1 MNKIKNILVISVL
14 TLIVLVSGVNA
25 ATPAFKIL
33 DGEIPTISAGEEK
46 KIEFIVKNTVNVKA
60 VAFTISP
67 DIDEDTPFTFNSLS
81 PSKTYTYV
89 GGYSKKE
96 VDFTIKAIDTV
107 KEGIYPIN
115 FKMIYS
121 DKEGSNFEA
130 QDKIYIKVI
139 NAKSNVDLGISV
151 KEGYVLNSGENE
163 KINIEIS
170 NNSEVDIK
178 DVKITYTNLSN
189 GALSLYEG
197 SNSYYI
203 SKLTPNEM
211 KTIENNFFA
220 ANNLLYGNYELD
232 INVEYFNE
240 SNVKFVENKRIF
252 IIVDGDKEDKN
263 IENTVPKVIISKY
276 EIVPRIVNAGEEFD
290 LNMEFENT
298 SSQKDIRNIKVFFT
312 VDEESNE
319 TGNVFTPVNSS
330 NTFYI
335 SKIEKQSTAS
345 KKMRFFTI
353 PDAKQ
358 KTYTINVNFEYE
370 DNNAK
375 EYTAKEL
382 IGIPVVQESKLEFSE
397 MNFNE
402 EIYAKD
408 PLNIYLDFYNTGKV
422 SLFNTKVKIEGDFKV
437 DKSSYFVGNFESG
450 NSDYFEAS
458 VYPNKVGINKG
469 KITFTFDDVAGIKR
483 ELIKE
488 FEFTAKEEII
498 EDDFEM
504 NNVIQESNVNKKSP
518 LKFLWLV
525 LVVPIVIVIIKKK
538 KKKKKKVKYLNE

>member
-240 SNVKFVENKRIF
+240 SNVKFVENKRIEWDRYRTH
-252 IIVDGDKEDKN
+252 V
-263 IENTVPKVIISKY
+263 SQY
-276 EIVPRIVNAGEEFD
+276 EI
-290 LNMEFENT
+290 
-298 SSQKDIRNIKVFFT
+298 
-312 VDEESNE
+312 
-319 TGNVFTPVNSS
+319 
-330 NTFYI
+330 
-335 SKIEKQSTAS
+335 
-345 KKMRFFTI
+345 
-353 PDAKQ
+353 
-358 KTYTINVNFEYE
+358 
-370 DNNAK
+370 
-375 EYTAKEL
+375 
-382 IGIPVVQESKLEFSE
+382 
-397 MNFNE
+397 
-402 EIYAKD
+402 
-408 PLNIYLDFYNTGKV
+408 
-422 SLFNTKVKIEGDFKV
+422 
-437 DKSSYFVGNFESG
+437 DKYM
-450 NSDYFEAS
+450 
-458 VYPNKVGINKG
+458 P
-469 KITFTFDDVAGIKR
+469 IT
-483 ELIKE
+483 
-488 FEFTAKEEII
+488 
-498 EDDFEM
+498 
-504 NNVIQESNVNKKSP
+504 
-518 LKFLWLV
+518 
-525 LVVPIVIVIIKKK
+525 
-538 KKKKKKVKYLNE
+538 